1 MGNSIDKTKIK
12 INVVVKN
19 AYETYYLK
27 CVHDKFVF
35 KSVAPELAPDDLIRT
50 PVHF

>member
-12 INVVVKN
+12 IYVVVKK
-19 AYETYYLK
+19 AYEAYYLK

-35 KSVAPELAPDDLIRT
+35 KSVAHRT
-50 PVHF
+50 CP